1 MTTATD
7 TKITQQDEELAALGD
22 LVAVIPCDADGLIRG
37 VDSTDRLFVR
47 GTLRQVD
54 AQWDPYMALLTEI
67 NDNLIAI
74 KNATGGTVTV
84 EPWKYVGEAGE
95 IAFDDDWEN
104 DPSLVPTVFGP
115 LRYRK
120 EGDVVRVEGCVS
132 GGTPDPTSATG
143 VTTLPAGYRPEYITV
158 VGASSIDDD
167 GDPVGTALLTVTPVG
182 TLAVAAASESA
193 VLYFAEFVVA
203 A

>member
-74 KNATGGTVTV
+74 KNATGGTVV

-158 VGASSIDDD
+158 VSGATSIDFD
-167 GDPVGTALLTVTPVG
+167 GDPLGTAVLTVTPLG
-182 TLAVAAASESA
+182 TLAVAVATQS
-193 VLYFAEFVVA
+193 VVFYFATFVA